1 MAYTL
6 HYLFLVCLG
15 KTYPWILFLVYH
27 EQSREGIPF
36 LLRLIDLAKWHILFH
51 ATRVMTLHILLNCFS
66 KKLFVYMG
74 FHEPLFLIVT
84 LNLSYFWKTL
94 WGKHGT
100 RLLFSTTCHPQTDGQ
115 TEVVNQTLSML
126 LRAIL
131 KKNLK
136 LWEKSLPHVEFAYNR
151 VVHSTTKFCP
161 FEIVYGFKPL
171 LPWIFCNFLCRNGS
185 TLTLVGEPS

>member
-6 HYLFLVCLG
+6 RYLFLVCIG

-36 LLRLIDLAKWHILFH
+36 FLWLIDLAKWHILFH
-51 ATRVMTLHILLNCFS
+51 ATRVMTLHIFAELFFKEVVRLN
-66 KKLFVYMG
+66 G
-74 FHEPLFLIVT
+74 IPRTIVSDRDIKF
-84 LNLSYFWKTL
+84 LSYFWKTL
-94 WGKHGT
+94 WEKHGT

-115 TEVVNQTLSML
+115 IEVINQTLSML

-136 LWEKSLPHVEFAYNR
+136 LSEQSLPHVEFAYNR
-151 VVHSTTKFCP
+151 AVHSTTKFCP
-161 FEIVYGFKPL
+161 FEIV
-171 LPWIFCNFLCRNGS
+171 
-185 TLTLVGEPS
+185 